1 MKTKLV
7 YIMEKEEVEAL
18 RKAKG
23 IINLLYNAEVEYEN
37 DAVEQD
43 LLSEFGD
50 IEDMCIDGID
60 LDELD
65 SDDYDDFDD
74 ADGDDDCD
82 EDEEDKVVA
91 MCEYCGALMF
101 EDDTQW
107 VAADGSVCCCDECV
121 VAHNRELGEYE
132 DDDEEDE

>member
-50 IEDMCIDGID
+50 IEDMCIDGIID
-60 LDELD
+60 NEKF
-65 SDDYDDFDD
+65 DDICLDFDD
-74 ADGDDDCD
+74 E
-82 EDEEDKVVA
+82 EDEEDEDCEEDEPVA
-91 MCEYCGALMF
+91 WCEYCGSPIY
-101 EDDTQW
+101 EDDYEW
-107 VAADGSVCCCDECV
+107 IAADGSVCCCDECV
-121 VAHNRELGEYE
+121 VAYNKENFPE
-132 DDDEEDE
+132 DDEEEDE